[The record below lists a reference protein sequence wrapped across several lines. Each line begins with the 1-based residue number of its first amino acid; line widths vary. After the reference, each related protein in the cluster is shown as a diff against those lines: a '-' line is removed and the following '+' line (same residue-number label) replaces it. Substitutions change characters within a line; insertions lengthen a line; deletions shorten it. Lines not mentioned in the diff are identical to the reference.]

1 MGLWPIEPLFHVP
14 QIDDIA
20 DQIEILA
27 LRRVEKIQ
35 KIFGAASRETEVD
48 IGDPNGPVGPG
59 RSSVFHRSI
68 LKLSSRRST
77 MPDYCVKAV
86 KDRGQYCCRRPRNL
100 PLTMKLTDH
109 ISR

>member
-35 KIFGAASRETEVD
+35 KIFGAASRETEVN

-59 RSSVFHRSI
+59 RIQRSSAFHRSI

-77 MPDYCVKAV
+77 MPAYCYKAV
-86 KDRGQYCCRRPRNL
+86 KDR
-100 PLTMKLTDH
+100 
-109 ISR
+109 